1 MSRHRP
7 MILRSFFIASFLLA
21 STGAVAAPDAEAG
34 KAKSTVCQACH
45 GTDGNGTGDGQYP
58 RIAGQYADYLAK
70 ALEDYK
76 SGARANPIMAGFA
89 TTLSK
94 EDIDNLSAFYAQQP
108 SPLHDLSHLK

>member
-1 MSRHRP
+1 
-7 MILRSFFIASFLLA
+7 MILRSPIFSSMMLATLVLA
-21 STGAVAAPDAEAG
+21 SSAAYAGGDIEAG

-45 GTDGNGTGDGQYP
+45 GADGNGSGDGQYP

-70 ALEDYK
+70 ALNDYK

-94 EDIDNLSAFYAQQP
+94 EDIENLAAFYAAQA

>member
-1 MSRHRP
+1 
-7 MILRSFFIASFLLA
+7 MILRSPIFSSMMLATLVLA
-21 STGAVAAPDAEAG
+21 SSVAIAGGDIEAG

-45 GTDGNGTGDGQYP
+45 GADGNGSGDGQYP

-70 ALEDYK
+70 ALNDYK
-76 SGARANPIMAGFA
+76 SGQRANPIMAGFA

-94 EDIDNLSAFYAQQP
+94 EDIENLAAFYAAQA